1 MATVSE
7 NQGAGW
13 SRPACFLIF
22 MLAVVFPA
30 AGRSA
35 PVCATCHPKETARYL
50 QTGMGNSLSPPA
62 LLAGGQILHE
72 PSGSSIDVTV
82 RNGRMFHR
90 ISERGFTAEYPVAYQ
105 IGSGK
110 AGRGYIIQVGD
121 YLIQSPAAWY
131 NPHGWDVAPGFV
143 PSRLLDFDRVMIE
156 TCLFCHAG
164 EARFSE
170 DSRRFVGSTLSA
182 ITCER
187 CHGPTAEHLQ
197 HPSAKNIVNP
207 ARLPVAARDSVCEQC
222 HLEGEARI
230 LNPGKTWRDYRP
242 GQDLEQT
249 GAIYVRKQNG
259 QSLQAVSQAEQLA
272 KSRCVPGSG
281 GKLWCATCHN
291 PHSQAVDRNR
301 EVREVC
307 ASCHTKL
314 SQAAH
319 PSGQSECVSC
329 HMPRVAPKDIIHAAI
344 TDHRILRVLGAD
356 RTGSEPGEETL
367 AAFREPPAEV
377 RHRDLGLAEL
387 DVGSRHGIPTMSRAG
402 IQLLESLPDAERNR
416 DAAVLAALAGADMQR
431 GVVAEGMALLR
442 QAIERQPRDAEYA
455 FYLGLA
461 LDKTNDAAG
470 AEQQL
475 SRAIELDPSRK
486 EAYIAL
492 CTIYGKQ
499 GRLREMAAA
508 IDRYL
513 KWNPQSISFRLQ
525 RQQSGPQKP

>member
-1 MATVSE
+1 MAIIPENGVVSW
-7 NQGAGW
+7 NRLAG
-13 SRPACFLIF
+13 FFIF
-22 MLAVVFPA
+22 VAAIFPA
-30 AGRSA
+30 AGRSG
-35 PVCATCHPKETARYL
+35 PICATCHAKETARFL
-50 QTGMGNSLSPPA
+50 QTGMGNSLSPPV
-62 LLAGGQILHE
+62 LLAGGQILHGR
-72 PSGSSIDVTV
+72 SGSTIDVTV

-90 ISERGFTAEYPVAYQ
+90 LSERGLTAEYPVAYQ

-110 AGRGYIIQVGD
+110 AGRGYIVQVGD

-164 EARFSE
+164 GARFSE
-170 DSRRFVGSTLSA
+170 DGRRFVGSTLTA

-187 CHGPTAEHLQ
+187 CHGPSAEHLQ

-207 ARLPVAARDSVCEQC
+207 ARLPLPARDSVCEQC

-242 GQDLEQT
+242 GQDLAHT
-249 GAIYVRKQNG
+249 GVIYVRKQNG
-259 QSLQAVSQAEQLA
+259 QSLQAVSQAEQLV
-272 KSRCVPGSG
+272 KSRCVRESG
-281 GKLWCATCHN
+281 GKLWCGTCHN
-291 PHSQAVDRNR
+291 PHSQATDRNR

-307 ASCHTKL
+307 VSCHSRL
-314 SQAAH
+314 SGAVH
-319 PSGQSECVSC
+319 PQGQSECVSC
-329 HMPRVAPKDIIHAAI
+329 HMPRVAAKDIIHAAI
-344 TDHRILRVLGAD
+344 TNHRILRVLGAD

-367 AAFREPPAEV
+367 AAFRDPPAEF
-377 RHRDLGLAEL
+377 RNRDLGLAEL
-387 DVGSRHGIPTMSRAG
+387 DVGSRHGIPTMSKAG
-402 IQLLESLPDAERNR
+402 IQLLESLADEEKNK
-416 DAAVLAALAGADMQR
+416 DAAVLAALAGANLQK
-431 GVVAEGMALLR
+431 GMLNGLGLLR
-442 QAIERQPRDAEYA
+442 LAAERQPRDSVYA

-461 LDKTNDAAG
+461 LDKSNDVAG

-475 SRAIELDPSRK
+475 SHAIELDPSRK

-499 GRLREMAAA
+499 GRLRDIAAA

-525 RQQSGPQKP
+525 RPQIGPQKAEP

>member
-1 MATVSE
+1 MALVPE
-7 NQGAGW
+7 NQRGGW
-13 SRPACFLIF
+13 NCRARFLIF
-22 MLAVVFPA
+22 AGAVLFSA
-30 AGRSA
+30 AGRGA
-35 PVCATCHPKETARYL
+35 PVCVTCHPKQTARFL
-50 QTGMGNSLSPPA
+50 QTGMGNSISAPA

-72 PSGSSIDVTV
+72 RSGSTIDVAV
-82 RNGRMFHR
+82 RDGRMFHR
-90 ISERGFTAEYPVAYQ
+90 LSERGLTAEYPVAYQ

-110 AGRGYIIQVGD
+110 AGRGYIVQVGD

-170 DSRRFVGSTLSA
+170 DGRRFVGSALTA

-187 CHGPTAEHLQ
+187 CHGPTAAHLQ

-207 ARLPVAARDSVCEQC
+207 AKLPVAARDNVCEQC

-242 GQDLEQT
+242 GEDLEQT
-249 GAIYVRKQNG
+249 GVIYVRKQNG

-281 GKLWCATCHN
+281 GKLWCGTCHN
-291 PHSQAVDRNR
+291 PHSQATDRNR

-307 ASCHTKL
+307 ASCHATL

-319 PSGQSECVSC
+319 PPGQSECVSC
-329 HMPRVAPKDIIHAAI
+329 HMPRVSPNDIIHAAI
-344 TDHRILRVLGAD
+344 TDHRILRAPD
-356 RTGSEPGEETL
+356 AHRTGSEPGEETL

-377 RHRDLGLAEL
+377 RNRDLGLAEL
-387 DVGSRHGIPTMSRAG
+387 DVGSRHGIPAMSKAG
-402 IQLLESLPDAERNR
+402 IQLLESLPDAKRNK
-416 DAAVLAALAGADMQR
+416 DAAVLAALAGADLQR
-431 GVVAEGMALLR
+431 GMAPEGLGLLR
-442 QAIERQPRDAEYA
+442 QAIERQPRDAVYA

-461 LDKTNDAAG
+461 LDKSNDAAG
-470 AEQQL
+470 AEQQF

-492 CTIYGKQ
+492 CTIYSKQ
-499 GRLREMAAA
+499 GRLREVAAA

-525 RQQSGPQKP
+525 RPQIGPQKP

>member
-1 MATVSE
+1 MVSE
-7 NQGAGW
+7 NHGAGW
-13 SRPACFLIF
+13 NHPAWFLIF
-22 MLAVVFPA
+22 ALALLFPA
-30 AGRSA
+30 AGGSA
-35 PVCATCHPKETARYL
+35 PVCAVCHPKETARFL

-72 PSGSSIDVTV
+72 RSGSTIDVTA

-90 ISERGFTAEYPVAYQ
+90 ISERGLTAEYPVAYE

-156 TCLFCHAG
+156 TCLFCHAS

-170 DSRRFVGSTLSA
+170 DGRRFVGSALTA

-187 CHGPTAEHLQ
+187 CHGPTADHLQ

-207 ARLPVAARDSVCEQC
+207 AKLPAATRDSVCEQC

-242 GQDLEQT
+242 GEELEQT
-249 GAIYVRKQNG
+249 GVIYVRRQNG

-272 KSRCVPGSG
+272 KSRCVRESG
-281 GKLWCATCHN
+281 GKLWCGTCHN
-291 PHSQAVDRNR
+291 PHSQATDRNR

-307 ASCHTKL
+307 VACHAAL

-319 PSGQSECVSC
+319 PPGETECVSC

-344 TDHRILRVLGAD
+344 TDHRILPAPGAE
-356 RTGSEPGEETL
+356 RGGSEHGDETL
-367 AAFREPPAEV
+367 TAFREPPVEF
-377 RHRDLGLAEL
+377 RNRDLGLAEF
-387 DVGSRHGIPTMSRAG
+387 DVGSRHGIPAMSRAG
-402 IQLLESLPDAERNR
+402 IQLLESLPDAEKNK
-416 DAAVLAALAGADMQR
+416 DAAVLAALAGADLQR
-431 GVVAEGMALLR
+431 GMAPEGLGLLR
-442 QAIERQPRDAEYA
+442 RAIERQPRDAVYA

-461 LDKTNDAAG
+461 LDKANDAAG

-475 SRAIELDPSRK
+475 NRAIELDPSRK

-499 GRLREMAAA
+499 GRVGDIEAA

-525 RQQSGPQKP
+525 RPQIGPQKP